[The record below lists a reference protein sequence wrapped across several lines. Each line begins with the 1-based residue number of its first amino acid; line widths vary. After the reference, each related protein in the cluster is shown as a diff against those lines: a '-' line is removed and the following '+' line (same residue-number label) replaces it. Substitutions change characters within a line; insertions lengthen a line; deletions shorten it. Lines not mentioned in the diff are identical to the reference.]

1 MLNTGLVRKI
11 DELGRIV
18 IPKEIRKNL
27 GIKSGEEIEIY
38 IEENN
43 IILKKFHRLLNFK
56 ELVGNYVDLF
66 NKILPISLI
75 ITDCE
80 SIILTNKNEYKIFE
94 SKKISL
100 SLSKTFEERKDV
112 IGVNLN
118 ISDNEIIKANY
129 YIKPVIINTDLI
141 GSIIC
146 FSDKEISKEEKL
158 VVDIMCALF
167 RIKFETD

>member
-1 MLNTGLVRKI
+1 M
-11 DELGRIV
+11 E
-18 IPKEIRKNL
+18 
-27 GIKSGEEIEIY
+27 
-38 IEENN
+38 
-43 IILKKFHRLLNFK
+43 
-56 ELVGNYVDLF
+56 
-66 NKILPISLI
+66 
-75 ITDCE
+75 
-80 SIILTNKNEYKIFE
+80 IFE

-146 FSDKEISKEEKL
+146 FSDKEINKEEKL